1 MLLLL
6 LLCNDIGPLELLT
19 CWPAG
24 KDLGPLDDEKG
35 PEKKTSIDDHAQ
47 KDSNFKETKIGAMLE
62 KFRSFYFLQFIQNY
76 IVHSNQCYELNDF
89 VVIYFRRENS
99 NI

>member
-35 PEKKTSIDDHAQ
+35 PEKKTSIDDDAQ
-47 KDSNFKETKIGAMLE
+47 KDSNFKETKIGAMFE
-62 KFRSFYFLQFIQNY
+62 KFRFMLYFYLLNFRLIF
-76 IVHSNQCYELNDF
+76 VHFCMQT
-89 VVIYFRRENS
+89 
-99 NI
+99 